1 MKINVI
7 PVAYEKFCLLMNLPR
22 GKDERV
28 DKYPESIR
36 KVLMFFYTPWKLWRC
51 ICVFFQALKRKHGK
65 YDSYKMAVIDWKY
78 TEAYLKEREWIT

>member
-36 KVLMFFYTPWKLWRC
+36 KVLMFFYTPSFKLLN
-51 ICVFFQALKRKHGK
+51 VN
-65 YDSYKMAVIDWKY
+65 MANMIHIKW
-78 TEAYLKEREWIT
+78 L